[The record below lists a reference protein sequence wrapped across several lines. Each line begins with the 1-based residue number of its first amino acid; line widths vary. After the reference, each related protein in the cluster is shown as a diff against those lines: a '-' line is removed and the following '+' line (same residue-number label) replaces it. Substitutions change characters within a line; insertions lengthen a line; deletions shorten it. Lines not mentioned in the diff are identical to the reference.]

1 VQCCQLGC
9 QRQSGVM
16 VVGIL
21 CACAL
26 VVPLL
31 LANGADVFLVR
42 FPHVRSPMVGAIYP
56 GIRG

>member
-1 VQCCQLGC
+1 
-9 QRQSGVM
+9 M

-42 FPHVRSPMVGAIYP
+42 FPLVSSPMVKAIYP